1 MYFIQ
6 NSEFKIQ
13 NSLKFRI
20 QNSTLFKVKDNIIRK
35 KSFQFALSII
45 TLYRDL
51 ATKKEFIISKQLL
64 RSGTSI
70 GANIEEATAAQTKKD
85 FISKMAIANKEARET
100 KYWLNLLQMS
110 QIVDQ
115 NFNEYLTSIEEIIK
129 ILTSIIKS
137 SQESQN

>member
-1 MYFIQ
+1 MK
-6 NSEFKIQ
+6 FK
-13 NSLKFRI
+13 I
-20 QNSTLFKVKDNIIRK
+20 QNSTLFNVKDNIIRK

-45 TLYRDL
+45 TLYREL

-110 QIVDQ
+110 QLVDQ

-137 SQESQN
+137 SQESQNNLP